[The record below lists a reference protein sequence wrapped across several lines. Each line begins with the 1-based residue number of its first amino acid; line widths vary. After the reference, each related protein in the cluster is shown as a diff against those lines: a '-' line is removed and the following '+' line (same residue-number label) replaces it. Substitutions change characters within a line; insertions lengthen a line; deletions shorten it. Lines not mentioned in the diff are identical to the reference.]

1 MKFSDSFFNPRERAP
16 QPEHRPDGLVVTSGV
31 VAKSYKIV
39 DERTNSPLY
48 KAVHQWAEEHNVE
61 ILAFQNGVGK
71 VLTPGEHRII
81 DEDSLPDFVKKHLRF
96 RSF

>member
-1 MKFSDSFFNPRERAP
+1 
-16 QPEHRPDGLVVTSGV
+16 V
-31 VAKSYKIV
+31 VAPSYKIV
-39 DERTNSPLY
+39 DERKGSPLY
-48 KAVHQWAEEHNVE
+48 KDVHQWAAEHGVE

-71 VLTPGEHRII
+71 VVTPVEHRII